1 MGVGLT
7 FIESLMDEMN
17 IDSTIGTGTVVTMF
31 KKKSSF
37 N

>member
-7 FIESLMDEMN
+7 FIESLMDELN
-17 IDSTIGTGTVVTMF
+17 IDSTVGTGTIITMF
-31 KKKSSF
+31 KKKSSY